1 MDENL
6 SASELRRR
14 YQPGGSAQDSELTA
28 SQLRSRY
35 GVPSN
40 KCIKYILH
48 MYYSSIK

>member
-1 MDENL
+1 M

-14 YQPGGSAQDSELTA
+14 YQSGGSAQDSELTA

-40 KCIKYILH
+40 KCMKCFL
-48 MYYSSIK
+48 